1 MPLSGPT
8 GWRKYRRKKKTPNR
22 SSCFRFICDAR
33 NTGLLEYDIDQAVH
47 CSLVC
52 RRCPTQHDWNF
63 PSGFGVASISDAP
76 DWHGLETS
84 KHILNIVNIW
94 GFSDAGWREV
104 SSRVTRAV
112 V

>member
-33 NTGLLEYDIDQAVH
+33 NTGLLEYDIDH
-47 CSLVC
+47 SLVC

-63 PSGFGVASISDAP
+63 QSGFGVASMSDAP
-76 DWHGLETS
+76 DWQGLENS
-84 KHILNIVNIW
+84 NYILSIW
-94 GFSDAGWREV
+94 CFSDAGWREV